1 LLLSAAIQDR
11 ISNST
16 DKNFSVMPEI
26 MSDTPTDFKHF
37 IRIIGRG
44 QRAGRT
50 LTMQEAE
57 QAMSMVI
64 NGEATAEQKGA
75 FLMLLRVREETAE
88 ELAGFS
94 QAFRTCSLASVADL
108 SVDLDMGCYAGKRRH
123 LPWFLLAVMLLAKKG
138 KRIFLHGTH
147 EPDSKRL
154 YLKEVLPQIGF
165 KVAQHP
171 EQAQVA
177 LDTFGFAY
185 MDLKQINPQLDN
197 IIQLREQFGL
207 RSCANTLARMLNP
220 SNAAHCLQGIFHRK
234 IDEKHRETAA
244 LLNDANVLCFRGEGG
259 EVEFN
264 PLRDV
269 TLQVSRNGQQSS
281 EDVTATCETFITKP
295 QELDAKQLIS
305 VWTGEL
311 DDIYANHAVVG
322 TLSLMLVLVDKL
334 DWTEAYQQ
342 AEQMWQGRD
351 KKWPVVLPEDK
362 SEVVPFDTTG
372 KHYAH

>member
-1 LLLSAAIQDR
+1 
-11 ISNST
+11 
-16 DKNFSVMPEI
+16 
-26 MSDTPTDFKHF
+26 MSDTPTEFKDF

-57 QAMSMVI
+57 QAMSMII
-64 NGEATAEQKGA
+64 NGQATAEQKGA

-94 QAFRTCSLASVADL
+94 QAFRAFTPTSITDLA
-108 SVDLDMGCYAGKRRH
+108 VDLDMGCYAGKRRH
-123 LPWFLLAVMLLAKKG
+123 LPWFLLAVMLLAKNG
-138 KRIFLHGTH
+138 KRVLLHGTH

-154 YLKEVLPQIGF
+154 YLKQVFPQIGF
-165 KVAQHP
+165 EVAQTSV
-171 EQAQVA
+171 QAQLA

-185 MDLKQINPQLDN
+185 MDLKQINPQLDD

-220 SNAAHCLQGIFHRK
+220 SNAAHSLQGIFHRK
-234 IDEKHRETAA
+234 VDEKHRETAA

-269 TLQVSRNGQQSS
+269 TLHISRSAQQSS
-281 EDVTATCETFITKP
+281 DEVKATCETFITKP
-295 QELDAKQLIS
+295 QELDAKQLIN
-305 VWTGEL
+305 VWTGQR
-311 DDIYANHAVVG
+311 DDVYADHAVVG

-334 DWTEAYQQ
+334 EWAVAYRQ

-351 KKWPVVLPEDK
+351 KKWPVALPNAEQEAE
-362 SEVVPFDTTG
+362 SFDTSG

>member
-1 LLLSAAIQDR
+1 
-11 ISNST
+11 
-16 DKNFSVMPEI
+16 MP
-26 MSDTPTDFKHF
+26 DTPTYFKDF

-50 LTMQEAE
+50 LTMQEAK

-64 NGEATAEQKGA
+64 NGQATEVQKGA

-94 QAFRTCSLASVADL
+94 QAFRQFTPTNLSELA
-108 SVDLDMGCYAGKRRH
+108 VDLDIGCYAGKRRH
-123 LPWFLLAVMLLAKKG
+123 LPWFLLSAMLLAQSG

-165 KVAQHP
+165 DVAQNSQ
-171 EQAQVA
+171 QAQVA
-177 LDTFGFAY
+177 LDSFGFAY
-185 MDLKQINPQLDN
+185 MDLKDINPQLDD
-197 IIQLREQFGL
+197 IIQLRDQFGL

-220 SNAAHCLQGIFHRK
+220 SNAAHSLQGIFHRK
-234 IDEKHRETAA
+234 VDEKHRETAA
-244 LLNDANVLCFRGEGG
+244 LLNDHNVLCFRGEGG

-269 TLQVSRNGQQSS
+269 TLHISRHAQQSS
-281 EDVTATCETFITKP
+281 SDVMATCETFITKP
-295 QELDAKQLIS
+295 QALDTKQLIS
-305 VWTGEL
+305 VWTGQV
-311 DDIYANHAVVG
+311 DDTYAYHAVIG

-334 DWTEAYQQ
+334 DWAVAYEQ
-342 AEQMWQGRD
+342 AEQMWQGRNRQ
-351 KKWPVVLPEDK
+351 WPVALPGVN
-362 SEVVPFDTTG
+362 SEAVPFDTTG

>member
-1 LLLSAAIQDR
+1 MRIIQA
-11 ISNST
+11 
-16 DKNFSVMPEI
+16 

-37 IRIIGRG
+37 IRMIGRG

-64 NGEATAEQKGA
+64 NGQATAEQKGA

-94 QAFRTCSLASVADL
+94 QAFRTFTPDNISKLA
-108 SVDLDMGCYAGKRRH
+108 VDLDMGCYAGKRRH
-123 LPWFLLAVMLLAKKG
+123 LPWFLLAVMLLAQSG
-138 KRIFLHGTH
+138 KRVFLHGTH

-165 KVAQHP
+165 DVSQNP
-171 EQAQVA
+171 EQAQIA
-177 LDTFGFAY
+177 LQKFGFAY
-185 MDLKQINPQLDN
+185 MDLKHINPQLDD

-220 SNAAHCLQGIFHRK
+220 SNAAHSLQGIFHRK
-234 IDEKHRETAA
+234 VDEKHQQTAT
-244 LLNDANVLCFRGEGG
+244 LLKDQNVLCFRGEGG

-269 TLQVSRNGQQSS
+269 TLHLSRNTQQSS
-281 EDVTATCETFITKP
+281 DEVTATCESFITKP
-295 QELDAKQLIS
+295 QELDAKKMVD
-305 VWTGEL
+305 VWTGQA

-342 AEQMWQGRD
+342 AQQMWRERNKQ
-351 KKWPVVLPEDK
+351 WPVALPDVNK
-362 SEVVPFDTTG
+362 TITPFDTTG
-372 KHYAH
+372 KHYVH

>member
-1 LLLSAAIQDR
+1 
-11 ISNST
+11 
-16 DKNFSVMPEI
+16 
-26 MSDTPTDFKHF
+26 MSDTPTHFKDF

-50 LTMQEAE
+50 LTMLEAE
-57 QAMSMVI
+57 QAMTMLI
-64 NGEATAEQKGA
+64 NGQATAEQTGA

-94 QAFRTCSLASVADL
+94 KAFRAFTPTNISDL

-123 LPWFLLAVMLLAKKG
+123 LPWFLLSVLLLAQSG
-138 KRIFLHGTH
+138 RRVFLHGTH

-154 YLKEVLPQIGF
+154 YLKDVIPQLGF
-165 KVAQHP
+165 NVAQNA

-177 LDTFGFAY
+177 LDTLGFTY
-185 MDLKQINPQLDN
+185 MDLKHINPQLDT

-220 SNAAHCLQGIFHRK
+220 SNATHSLQGIFHRHV
-234 IDEKHRETAA
+234 DEKHQQTAA
-244 LLNDANVLCFRGEGG
+244 LLNDANMLCFRGEGG

-269 TLQVSRNGQQSS
+269 TLYLSRHAEQSS
-281 EDVTATCETFITKP
+281 SEVTATCETFITKP

-305 VWTGEL
+305 VWSGEVDNL
-311 DDIYANHAVVG
+311 YADHALIG
-322 TLSLMLVLVDKL
+322 TLSLMLVLIDKL
-334 DWTEAYQQ
+334 EWTDAYNK
-342 AEQMWQGRD
+342 ATQMWQQRN
-351 KKWPVVLPEDK
+351 KQWLVALPTADT
-362 SEVVPFDTTG
+362 SNTPFDTSG

>member
-1 LLLSAAIQDR
+1 
-11 ISNST
+11 
-16 DKNFSVMPEI
+16 

-64 NGEATAEQKGA
+64 NGQATEVQKGA

-94 QAFRTCSLASVADL
+94 QAFRQFTPANLSELA
-108 SVDLDMGCYAGKRRH
+108 VDLDIGCYAGKRRH
-123 LPWFLLAVMLLAKKG
+123 LPWFLLSAMLLAQNG

-165 KVAQHP
+165 DVAQNP
-171 EQAQVA
+171 EQAQIA

-185 MDLKQINPQLDN
+185 MDLQHINPQLDD

-220 SNAAHCLQGIFHRK
+220 SNAAHSLQGIFHRK
-234 IDEKHRETAA
+234 VDEKHRETAA
-244 LLNDANVLCFRGEGG
+244 LLNDQNVLCFRGEGG

-269 TLQVSRNGQQSS
+269 TLHISRNAQQNCS
-281 EDVTATCETFITKP
+281 DVKATCETFITKP

-305 VWTGEL
+305 VWTGQT
-311 DDIYANHAVVG
+311 DDTYANHAVVG
-322 TLSLMLVLVDKL
+322 TLSLMLVLVNKL
-334 DWTEAYQQ
+334 EWTEAYQQ
-342 AEQMWQGRD
+342 AEQMWLNRD
-351 KKWPVVLPEDK
+351 KKWPITL
-362 SEVVPFDTTG
+362 SEAGSQAAPFGTTG
-372 KHYAH
+372 KHYTH

>member
-1 LLLSAAIQDR
+1 
-11 ISNST
+11 
-16 DKNFSVMPEI
+16 MPET
-26 MSDTPTDFKHF
+26 MSDSPIEFKHF

-57 QAMSMVI
+57 QAMSMLI
-64 NGEATAEQKGA
+64 NGQATAEQKGA

-88 ELAGFS
+88 ELSGFS
-94 QAFRTCSLASVADL
+94 LAFRAFTSTNISELA
-108 SVDLDMGCYAGKRRH
+108 VDLDMGCYAGKRRH
-123 LPWFLLAVMLLAKKG
+123 LPWFLLAVLLLAKSG

-154 YLKEVLPQIGF
+154 YLKEVLPQLGF
-165 KVAQHP
+165 DVAQNS
-171 EQAQVA
+171 EQAQKA

-185 MDLKQINPQLDN
+185 MDLKHINPQLDD

-220 SNAAHCLQGIFHRK
+220 TGAANSLQGIFHRL
-234 IDEKHRETAA
+234 IDEKHRKTAA
-244 LLNDANVLCFRGEGG
+244 LLNDKNVLCFRGEGG

-269 TLQVSRNGQQSS
+269 TLHISRHGQQACS
-281 EDVTATCETFITKP
+281 DVNATCETFITKP
-295 QELDAKQLIS
+295 QALDAKQLIN
-305 VWTGEL
+305 VWTGQT
-311 DDIYANHAVVG
+311 DDTYANHAVVG
-322 TLSLMLVLVDKL
+322 TLSLMLVLVNKL

-342 AEQMWQGRD
+342 AEVMWQGRD
-351 KKWPVVLPEDK
+351 KTWPVAMPTDNLGA
-362 SEVVPFDTTG
+362 EVFDTKG

>member
-1 LLLSAAIQDR
+1 
-11 ISNST
+11 
-16 DKNFSVMPEI
+16 
-26 MSDTPTDFKHF
+26 MSDTPTDFKDF

-64 NGEATAEQKGA
+64 NGQATEVQKGA

-94 QAFRTCSLASVADL
+94 QAFRQFTPANLSELA
-108 SVDLDMGCYAGKRRH
+108 VDLDIGCYAGKRRH
-123 LPWFLLAVMLLAKKG
+123 LPWFLLSVMLLAQSG

-154 YLKEVLPQIGF
+154 YLKEVIPQIGF
-165 KVAQHP
+165 DVAQNP
-171 EQAQVA
+171 EQAQIA

-185 MDLKQINPQLDN
+185 MDLQHINPQLDD

-220 SNAAHCLQGIFHRK
+220 SNAAHSLQGIFHRK
-234 IDEKHRETAA
+234 VDEKHRETAA
-244 LLNDANVLCFRGEGG
+244 LLKDANVLCFRGEGG

-269 TLQVSRNGQQSS
+269 TLHISRKTQQNCN
-281 EDVTATCETFITKP
+281 EVKATCETFITKP

-305 VWTGEL
+305 VWTGQT
-311 DDIYANHAVVG
+311 DDTYANHAVVG
-322 TLSLMLVLVDKL
+322 TLSLMLVLVNKL
-334 DWTEAYQQ
+334 EWTEAYQQ
-342 AEQMWQGRD
+342 AEQMWLNRD
-351 KKWPVVLPEDK
+351 KKWPIILPEAG
-362 SEVVPFDTTG
+362 SQAAPFDTTG
-372 KHYAH
+372 KHYTH

>member
-1 LLLSAAIQDR
+1 
-11 ISNST
+11 
-16 DKNFSVMPEI
+16 
-26 MSDTPTDFKHF
+26 MSDTPTEFKDF

-50 LTMQEAE
+50 LSMLEAE
-57 QAMSMVI
+57 QAMSMII
-64 NGEATAEQKGA
+64 NGQTTAEQKGA

-94 QAFRTCSLASVADL
+94 QAFRAHTPTDL
-108 SVDLDMGCYAGKRRH
+108 SELAIDLDMGCYAGKRRH
-123 LPWFLLAVMLLAKKG
+123 LPWFLLSVMLLAQSG

-165 KVAQHP
+165 DVAQTP
-171 EQAQVA
+171 EQAQIA
-177 LDTFGFAY
+177 LNTYGFAY
-185 MDLKQINPQLDN
+185 MDLKQINPQLDD

-220 SNAAHCLQGIFHRK
+220 SNAANSLQGIFHRLV
-234 IDEKHRETAA
+234 DEKHRKTAA

-269 TLQVSRNGQQSS
+269 TLHISRNAQQDCS
-281 EDVTATCETFITKP
+281 EVLATCDTFITKP
-295 QELDAKQLIS
+295 QELAAKQLIQ
-305 VWTGEL
+305 VWTGQKE
-311 DDIYANHAVVG
+311 DVYANHAVVG

-334 DWTEAYQQ
+334 EWTVAYQQ
-342 AEQMWQGRD
+342 AQQMWQQRD
-351 KKWPVVLPEDK
+351 RQWPVTVADTELAAA
-362 SEVVPFDTTG
+362 FDTSG

>member
-1 LLLSAAIQDR
+1 
-11 ISNST
+11 
-16 DKNFSVMPEI
+16 
-26 MSDTPTDFKHF
+26 MSDTPTDFKDF

-64 NGEATAEQKGA
+64 DGQATAEQKGA

-88 ELAGFS
+88 ELAGFNLALR
-94 QAFRTCSLASVADL
+94 AFTPTNISDLA
-108 SVDLDMGCYAGKRRH
+108 VDLDMGCYAGKRRH
-123 LPWFLLAVMLLAKKG
+123 LPWFLLAAMLLAKSG

-165 KVAQHP
+165 DVAQNP
-171 EQAQVA
+171 EQAKFA

-185 MDLKQINPQLDN
+185 MDLKQINPQLDD

-220 SNAAHCLQGIFHRK
+220 SNAANSLQGIFHRK
-234 IDEKHRETAA
+234 VDEKHRQTAA
-244 LLNDANVLCFRGEGG
+244 LLNDQNVLCFRGEGG

-269 TLQVSRNGQQSS
+269 TLHISRHGKQDCS
-281 EDVTATCETFITKP
+281 DVNATCETFITKP
-295 QELDAKQLIS
+295 QELDAKQLVS
-305 VWTGEL
+305 VWTGQVE
-311 DDIYANHAVVG
+311 DTYADHAVVG
-322 TLSLMLVLVDKL
+322 TLSLMLVLVDNIN
-334 DWTEAYQQ
+334 WTEACQK
-342 AEQMWQGRD
+342 AEQMWQERD
-351 KKWPVVLPEDK
+351 RKWPAVLPDI
-362 SEVVPFDTTG
+362 EVGTTPFDTTG
-372 KHYAH
+372 KHYTH

>member
-1 LLLSAAIQDR
+1 ML
-11 ISNST
+11 
-16 DKNFSVMPEI
+16 
-26 MSDTPTDFKHF
+26 DTPTDFKHF

-50 LTMQEAE
+50 LTIQEAE
-57 QAMSMVI
+57 LAMSMVI
-64 NGEATAEQKGA
+64 NGQATAEQKGA

-94 QAFRTCSLASVADL
+94 LALRAFTPNEISELA
-108 SVDLDMGCYAGKRRH
+108 VDLDMGCYAGKRRH
-123 LPWFLLAVMLLAKKG
+123 LPWFLLAVMLLAKSG

-165 KVAQHP
+165 DVAQNP
-171 EQAQVA
+171 QQAEIA
-177 LDTFGFAY
+177 LNTFGFAY
-185 MDLKQINPQLDN
+185 MDLNKINPQLDD

-220 SNAAHCLQGIFHRK
+220 SNAEHSLQGIFHRL
-234 IDEKHRETAA
+234 IDKKHQQTAA

-269 TLQVSRNGQQSS
+269 TLHVSRHAQQDCS
-281 EDVTATCETFITKP
+281 EVTATCDSFITKP
-295 QELDAKQLIS
+295 QELDPKHLID
-305 VWTGEL
+305 VWTGQV

-322 TLSLMLVLVDKL
+322 TLSLMLVLVEKL
-334 DWTEAYQQ
+334 DWAAAYQQ
-342 AEQMWQGRD
+342 AQKMWQERCRH
-351 KKWPVVLPEDK
+351 WPVALPEVELEAAPFDTL
-362 SEVVPFDTTG
+362 FDTTG

>member
-1 LLLSAAIQDR
+1 
-11 ISNST
+11 
-16 DKNFSVMPEI
+16 MPET
-26 MSDTPTDFKHF
+26 MSDIPTDFKHF

-57 QAMSMVI
+57 QAMSMLI
-64 NGEATAEQKGA
+64 NGQATAEQKGA

-94 QAFRTCSLASVADL
+94 LAFRALTPTQFSELA
-108 SVDLDMGCYAGKRRH
+108 VDLDIGCYAGKRRH
-123 LPWFLLAVMLLAKKG
+123 LPWFLLAAMLLAQSG
-138 KRIFLHGTH
+138 KRILLHGTH

-165 KVAQHP
+165 EVAQNP
-171 EQAQVA
+171 EQARVA
-177 LDTFGFAY
+177 LDTFGFTY
-185 MDLKQINPQLDN
+185 MDLKHINPQLDD

-220 SNAAHCLQGIFHRK
+220 SNAAHSLQGIFHRK
-234 IDEKHRETAA
+234 VDEKHRETAA
-244 LLNDANVLCFRGEGG
+244 LLKDANVLCFRGEGG

-269 TLQVSRNGQQSS
+269 TLHISRKTQQNCS
-281 EDVTATCETFITKP
+281 DVKATCETFITKP

-305 VWTGEL
+305 VWMGQT
-311 DDIYANHAVVG
+311 DDTYANHAVVG
-322 TLSLMLVLVDKL
+322 TLSLMLVLVNKL
-334 DWTEAYQQ
+334 EWTEAYQQ
-342 AEQMWQGRD
+342 AETMWLNRD
-351 KKWPVVLPEDK
+351 KKWPITLPETE
-362 SEVVPFDTTG
+362 SQAAPFDTAG
-372 KHYAH
+372 KHYTH

>member
-1 LLLSAAIQDR
+1 
-11 ISNST
+11 
-16 DKNFSVMPEI
+16 
-26 MSDTPTDFKHF
+26 MSDTPIEFKDF

-50 LTMQEAE
+50 LTMLEAE
-57 QAMSMVI
+57 QAMSMII
-64 NGEATAEQKGA
+64 NGQATAEQKGA
-75 FLMLLRVREETAE
+75 FLMLLRVREETPE

-94 QAFRTCSLASVADL
+94 QAFRAHTPTSITEL

-123 LPWFLLAVMLLAKKG
+123 LPWFLLAVMLLAKSG
-138 KRIFLHGTH
+138 KRVFLHGTH

-165 KVAQHP
+165 EVAQTP
-171 EQAQVA
+171 EQAKVA
-177 LDTFGFAY
+177 LDTLGFAY
-185 MDLKQINPQLDN
+185 MDLKHINPQLDD

-220 SNAAHCLQGIFHRK
+220 SNAAHSLQGIFHRK
-234 IDEKHRETAA
+234 IDVKHRETAA

-269 TLQVSRNGQQSS
+269 TLHVSRSAQQSS
-281 EDVTATCETFITKP
+281 EEVKATCETFITKP

-305 VWTGEL
+305 IWNGEL
-311 DDIYANHAVVG
+311 DDTYANHGVVG

-334 DWTEAYQQ
+334 DWDVAYQQ
-342 AEQMWQGRD
+342 AQQMWQGRD
-351 KKWPVVLPEDK
+351 KTWPVALPKDNLAAET
-362 SEVVPFDTTG
+362 FDTTG

>member
-1 LLLSAAIQDR
+1 
-11 ISNST
+11 
-16 DKNFSVMPEI
+16 
-26 MSDTPTDFKHF
+26 MSDIPTDFKDF

-50 LTMQEAE
+50 LTMLEAK
-57 QAMSMVI
+57 QAMSMII
-64 NGEATAEQKGA
+64 NGQTSAEQKGA

-94 QAFRTCSLASVADL
+94 QAIRELTPVDL
-108 SVDLDMGCYAGKRRH
+108 SELGVDLDMGCYAGKRRH
-123 LPWFLLAVMLLAKKG
+123 LPWFLLSVLLLAKSG
-138 KRIFLHGTH
+138 KRLFLHGTH

-154 YLKEVLPQIGF
+154 YLKEVLPQLGF
-165 KVAQHP
+165 EIAHNP
-171 EQAQVA
+171 EQAKVA

-185 MDLKQINPQLDN
+185 MDLKQINPQLDD

-220 SNAAHCLQGIFHRK
+220 TNAAHCLQGIFHRK

-269 TLQVSRNGQQSS
+269 TLHVSRNAQQSS
-281 EDVTATCETFITKP
+281 EDVKATCETFITKP

-311 DDIYANHAVVG
+311 DDTYAHHAVVG

-334 DWTEAYQQ
+334 DWDVAYQQ
-342 AEQMWQGRD
+342 AQQMWQGRD
-351 KKWPVVLPEDK
+351 KTWPVALPTDNLEA
-362 SEVVPFDTTG
+362 ETFDTTG

>member
-1 LLLSAAIQDR
+1 
-11 ISNST
+11 
-16 DKNFSVMPEI
+16 

-50 LTMQEAE
+50 LTMLEAK
-57 QAMSMVI
+57 QAMSMLI
-64 NGEATAEQKGA
+64 NGQATAEQKGA

-94 QAFRTCSLASVADL
+94 QAFRAFTPTDISALTA
-108 SVDLDMGCYAGKRRH
+108 DLDMGCYAGKRRH
-123 LPWFLLAVMLLAKKG
+123 LPWFLLAVMLLAQQG

-165 KVAQHP
+165 DVAQDS
-171 EQAQVA
+171 EQARIA

-185 MDLKQINPQLDN
+185 MDLKQINPQLDD

-220 SNAAHCLQGIFHRK
+220 SNATNSLQGIFHRL
-234 IDEKHRETAA
+234 IDEKHRKTAA
-244 LLNDANVLCFRGEGG
+244 LLHDQNVLCFRGEGG

-269 TLQVSRNGQQSS
+269 TLHMSRDAQQACS
-281 EDVTATCETFITKP
+281 DVKATCDTFITKP
-295 QELDAKQLIS
+295 QELDAKQLIN
-305 VWTGEL
+305 VWTGQT

-322 TLSLMLVLVDKL
+322 TLSLMLVLVNKL
-334 DWTEAYQQ
+334 DWAEAYQQ
-342 AEQMWQGRD
+342 SEIMWQGRA
-351 KKWPVVLPEDK
+351 KTWPVALPENNVGA
-362 SEVVPFDTTG
+362 EVFDTTG

>member
-1 LLLSAAIQDR
+1 M
-11 ISNST
+11 SN
-16 DKNFSVMPEI
+16 
-26 MSDTPTDFKHF
+26 TPTDFKNF

-64 NGEATAEQKGA
+64 NGQATEVQKGA

-94 QAFRTCSLASVADL
+94 QAFRKFTPTNLSELA
-108 SVDLDMGCYAGKRRH
+108 VDLDIGCYAGKRRH
-123 LPWFLLAVMLLAKKG
+123 LPWFLLSAMLLAQNG

-165 KVAQHP
+165 DLAQNP
-171 EQAQVA
+171 AQAQVA

-185 MDLKQINPQLDN
+185 MDLKQINPQLDD

-207 RSCANTLARMLNP
+207 RSCANTLARMFNP
-220 SNAAHCLQGIFHRK
+220 SNAAHSLQGIFHRK
-234 IDEKHRETAA
+234 VDEKHRETAA
-244 LLNDANVLCFRGEGG
+244 LLNDQNVLCFRGEGG

-269 TLQVSRNGQQSS
+269 TLHLSRHSQQSS
-281 EDVTATCETFITKP
+281 SDVAATCETFITKP

-305 VWTGEL
+305 VWAGSVEDT
-311 DDIYANHAVVG
+311 YANHAVVG

-334 DWTEAYQQ
+334 DWAQAYQQ
-342 AEQMWQGRD
+342 AQQMWLKRNKQ
-351 KKWPVVLPEDK
+351 WPVSLPCVNSK
-362 SEVVPFDTTG
+362 AVPFDTTG

>member
-1 LLLSAAIQDR
+1 
-11 ISNST
+11 
-16 DKNFSVMPEI
+16 
-26 MSDTPTDFKHF
+26 MSDTSTDFKHF

-50 LTMQEAE
+50 LSMQEAE
-57 QAMSMVI
+57 QAMSMII
-64 NGEATAEQKGA
+64 NGQATAEQKGA

-94 QAFRTCSLASVADL
+94 QAFRACTLASVADL

-123 LPWFLLAVMLLAKKG
+123 LPWFLLSAMVLAQSG
-138 KRIFLHGTH
+138 KRVFLHGTH

-165 KVAQHP
+165 NVAQNSK
-171 EQAQVA
+171 QAQMA

-185 MDLKQINPQLDN
+185 MDLKPINPQLDD

-220 SNAAHCLQGIFHRK
+220 SNAAHSLQGIFHRK
-234 IDEKHRETAA
+234 VDEKHRKTAA

-269 TLQVSRNGQQSS
+269 TLHISRNAQQDCS
-281 EDVTATCETFITKP
+281 EVTATCETFITKP

-311 DDIYANHAVVG
+311 DDTYANHAVVG
-322 TLSLMLVLVDKL
+322 TLSLMLVLLDKL
-334 DWTEAYQQ
+334 DWTLAYQQ
-342 AEQMWQGRD
+342 AEQMWRGRD
-351 KKWPVVLPEDK
+351 KKWPVVLPEDELK
-362 SEVVPFDTTG
+362 TAPFDTTG
-372 KHYAH
+372 KHYVH

>member
-1 LLLSAAIQDR
+1 
-11 ISNST
+11 
-16 DKNFSVMPEI
+16 
-26 MSDTPTDFKHF
+26 MSDSTLDFKHF

-50 LTMQEAE
+50 LTQLEAY
-57 QAMSMVI
+57 QAMTMLI
-64 NGEATAEQKGA
+64 NGQATAEQKGA

-94 QAFRTCSLASVADL
+94 QAFREFTPSIIAELP
-108 SVDLDMGCYAGKRRH
+108 VDLDMGCYAGKRRH
-123 LPWFLLAVMLLAKKG
+123 LPWFLLAVMLLAQSG

-165 KVAQHP
+165 DVAQNS
-171 EQAQVA
+171 EQAQNA
-177 LDTFGFAY
+177 LDTFGFTY
-185 MDLKQINPQLDN
+185 MDLKHINPQLDD

-220 SNAAHCLQGIFHRK
+220 SAAANSLQGIFHRL
-234 IDEKHRETAA
+234 IDEKHRKTAA
-244 LLNDANVLCFRGEGG
+244 LLNDQNVLCFRGEGG

-269 TLQVSRNGQQSS
+269 TLHISRHGQQECS
-281 EDVTATCETFITKP
+281 DVNATCETFITKP

-305 VWTGEL
+305 VWTGQT
-311 DDIYANHAVVG
+311 DDTYANHAVVG
-322 TLSLMLVLVDKL
+322 TLSLMLVLVNKL
-334 DWTEAYQQ
+334 DWAEAYQQ
-342 AEQMWQGRD
+342 AETMWLNRD
-351 KKWPVVLPEDK
+351 KKWHIALPEA
-362 SEVVPFDTTG
+362 ELGAEPFDTTG
-372 KHYAH
+372 KHYTH

>member
-1 LLLSAAIQDR
+1 
-11 ISNST
+11 
-16 DKNFSVMPEI
+16 
-26 MSDTPTDFKHF
+26 MSETPTEFKHF

-50 LTMQEAE
+50 LTMLEAK
-57 QAMSMVI
+57 QAMSMLI
-64 NGEATAEQKGA
+64 NGQATAEQKGA

-94 QAFRTCSLASVADL
+94 QAFREFTPNNISAL

-123 LPWFLLAVMLLAKKG
+123 LPWFLLSVMSLAQSG

-165 KVAQHP
+165 AVSQNP
-171 EQAQVA
+171 EQAQIA
-177 LDTFGFAY
+177 LNSFGFAY
-185 MDLKQINPQLDN
+185 MDLKQINPQLDD

-220 SNAAHCLQGIFHRK
+220 TNAAHSLQGIFHRL
-234 IDEKHRETAA
+234 IDEKHRKTAA
-244 LLNDANVLCFRGEGG
+244 LLNDQNVLCFRGEGG
-259 EVEFN
+259 EIEFN

-269 TLQVSRNGQQSS
+269 TLHISRDAQQECS
-281 EDVTATCETFITKP
+281 EVTATCETFITKP
-295 QELDAKQLIS
+295 QALNAKQLIK
-305 VWTGEL
+305 VWTGQT
-311 DDIYANHAVVG
+311 DDTYANHAVVG
-322 TLSLMLVLVDKL
+322 TLSLMLVLVNKL
-334 DWTEAYQQ
+334 DWSEAYQQ
-342 AEQMWQGRD
+342 AEIMWQGRN
-351 KKWPVVLPEDK
+351 KTWPVTLPENDLGA
-362 SEVVPFDTTG
+362 EPFDTSG